1 MCSHR
6 HFSPALFAPAF
17 MAVLGLAAPFLAP
30 LRADEKVGM
39 PDLSQVDQTCLPTST
54 ANLIL
59 WFGKHGYPRLI
70 MKGATE
76 DERESRTV
84 HQIMADT
91 DARFDWGTRM
101 DEVTVGI
108 KKYIHDAGY
117 QCDVEY
123 RGLEGRGAPFEQDW
137 LKENDA
143 PNKGFILL
151 LLYCHLNPM
160 TRTFT
165 PAWGAGHA
173 VTLVNPDPD
182 AMLIHD
188 PAHEDDETG
197 RKIVTPHVIPDGTL
211 ETYAGP
217 ESVAG
222 LMLLSGSLLE
232 APGDAD
238 VMLSGAVCVTMHP
251 PDEGTVAGTSPAP
264 GTSPTATLAGT
275 GGPSAPMA
283 PVSTGAQGTSWWM
296 SLFDFFF
303 TK

>member
-1 MCSHR
+1 MRRNCR
-6 HFSPALFAPAF
+6 FLFSCFAPALL
-17 MAVLGLAAPFLAP
+17 AVLGIAVSSSAS

-59 WFGKHGYPRLI
+59 WFGKHGYPKLI
-70 MKGATE
+70 MPGVTQ

-101 DEVTVGI
+101 AKVTVGI
-108 KKYIHDAGY
+108 EKYIRDAGY

-123 RGLEGRGAPFEQDW
+123 RGLEGKGAPFQQDW
-137 LKENDA
+137 LKENDE

-151 LLYCHLNPM
+151 LIYCHVNPM
-160 TRTFT
+160 SRTFT

-197 RKIVTPHVIPDGTL
+197 RKIVTPMVISDGTL
-211 ETYAGP
+211 VTYEGS

-232 APGDAD
+232 APPDAT
-238 VMLSGAVCVTMHP
+238 VMVSGAVCVTMHA
-251 PDEGTVAGTSPAP
+251 DNDSSVAGTATPS
-264 GTSPTATLAGT
+264 GSPTATLAGI
-275 GGPSAPMA
+275 GGTSAPAA
-283 PVSTGAQGTSWWM
+283 PASQSSPWWM
-296 SLFDFFF
+296 SIFNFLF

>member
-1 MCSHR
+1 MPEKR
-6 HFSPALFAPAF
+6 PLPVRLPIKALALAMGLGAAFFLPA
-17 MAVLGLAAPFLAP
+17 
-30 LRADEKVGM
+30 RADEKVGM

-59 WFGKHGYPRLI
+59 WFGKHGYPKLI
-70 MKGATE
+70 VDGATQ

-84 HQIMADT
+84 HRIMADT

-101 DEVTVGI
+101 DAVTVGI
-108 KKYIHDAGY
+108 QKYIHEAGY
-117 QCDVEY
+117 NCDVEY
-123 RGLEGRGAPFEQDW
+123 RGMEGKGAPFQQDW

-151 LLYCHLNPM
+151 LIYCHVDPM

-165 PAWGAGHA
+165 PAWNAGHA
-173 VTLVNPDPD
+173 VTLVNEDPD

-197 RKIVTPHVIPDGTL
+197 RKIVTPMVIPSGTL
-211 ETYAGP
+211 QTGDGS

-232 APGDAD
+232 APSDAI

-251 PDEGTVAGTSPAP
+251 AGEGILAGTPASA
-264 GTSPTATLAGT
+264 GSPTATLAGP
-275 GGPSAPMA
+275 GPAALAAPGSPRSGTPA
-283 PVSTGAQGTSWWM
+283 SPWWVSI
-296 SLFDFFF
+296 FNFFF

>member
-1 MCSHR
+1 MPRNCHSS
-6 HFSPALFAPAF
+6 FALTAPA
-17 MAVLGLAAPFLAP
+17 VLAILGIFAGP

-59 WFGKHGYPRLI
+59 WFGKHGYPKLI
-70 MKGATE
+70 MPGTTE

-101 DEVTVGI
+101 DDVTVGI
-108 KKYIHDAGY
+108 QKYIHDAGY

-123 RGLEGRGAPFEQDW
+123 RGLEGKGAPFQQDW
-137 LKENDA
+137 LKQSDE

-151 LLYCHLNPM
+151 LLYCHMNPM

-165 PAWGAGHA
+165 PAWNAGHA

-188 PAHEDDETG
+188 PAHQDDETG
-197 RKIVTPHVIPDGTL
+197 RKIVTPYVIPDGTL
-211 ETYAGP
+211 TTYGSS

-232 APGDAD
+232 APGDAT

-251 PDEGTVAGTSPAP
+251 ASEGGLIGTTTPAG
-264 GTSPTATLAGT
+264 SPTATLAGT
-275 GGPSAPMA
+275 GGTTAPTMPA
-283 PVSTGAQGTSWWM
+283 SSGQQGSSWWM
-296 SLFDFFF
+296 SIFNFLF

>member
-1 MCSHR
+1 
-6 HFSPALFAPAF
+6 
-17 MAVLGLAAPFLAP
+17 
-30 LRADEKVGM
+30 
-39 PDLSQVDQTCLPTST
+39 
-54 ANLIL
+54 
-59 WFGKHGYPRLI
+59 
-70 MKGATE
+70 MKGATQ

-101 DEVTVGI
+101 DDVTVGI
-108 KKYIHDAGY
+108 EKYIHDAGY
-117 QCDVEY
+117 ECDVEY
-123 RGLEGRGAPFEQDW
+123 RGLEGKGAPFQQDW
-137 LKENDA
+137 LKENDD

-151 LLYCHLNPM
+151 LLYCHVNSM

-197 RKIVTPHVIPDGTL
+197 RKIVTPYVIPDGTL
-211 ETYAGP
+211 TTYGGS

-232 APGDAD
+232 APGDAS

-251 PDEGTVAGTSPAP
+251 ANDGSLIGTTTPP
-264 GTSPTATLAGT
+264 GSSTATIAGT
-275 GGPSAPMA
+275 GGTTAPAA
-283 PVSTGAQGTSWWM
+283 PASTGQQNSPWWM
-296 SLFDFFF
+296 SVFNFLF

>member
-1 MCSHR
+1 MSRNCRRSFR
-6 HFSPALFAPAF
+6 LCAPAF
-17 MAVLGLAAPFLAP
+17 WAVLGLAATFAGP

-59 WFGKHGYPRLI
+59 WFGKHGYPKLI
-70 MKGATE
+70 MPGTTP

-101 DEVTVGI
+101 DAVTVGI
-108 KKYIHDAGY
+108 EKYIHEAGY

-123 RGLEGRGAPFEQDW
+123 RGIEGKGAPFQEDW

-151 LLYCHLNPM
+151 LLYCHVNPM
-160 TRTFT
+160 NRTFT
-165 PAWGAGHA
+165 PAWSAGHA

-197 RKIVTPHVIPDGTL
+197 RKIVTPTVIPDGTL
-211 ETYAGP
+211 VTYQGS

-232 APGDAD
+232 APDNAT
-238 VMLSGAVCVTMHP
+238 VMLSGAVCITMHP
-251 PDEGTVAGTSPAP
+251 ANEGGLIGMGTPAGS
-264 GTSPTATLAGT
+264 STATLAGT
-275 GGPSAPMA
+275 GGTTA
-283 PVSTGAQGTSWWM
+283 PVAPASSGQQGSPWWM
-296 SLFDFFF
+296 SIFNFLF

>member
-1 MCSHR
+1 MPRNCR
-6 HFSPALFAPAF
+6 FSFTLFVPAF
-17 MAVLGLAAPFLAP
+17 LAVLGIIASFAGP

-59 WFGKHGYPRLI
+59 WFGKHGYPKLI
-70 MKGATE
+70 MKGATQ

-101 DEVTVGI
+101 DAVTVGI
-108 KKYIHDAGY
+108 EKYIHDAGY

-123 RGLEGRGAPFEQDW
+123 RGLEGKGAPFQQDW

-151 LLYCHLNPM
+151 LMYCHVNPM
-160 TRTFT
+160 SRTFT

-188 PAHEDDETG
+188 PAHQDDETG
-197 RKIVTPHVIPDGTL
+197 RKIVTPYVIPSGTL
-211 ETYAGP
+211 TTYEGP

-222 LMLLSGSLLE
+222 LLLLSGSLLE
-232 APGDAD
+232 APGDAT
-238 VMLSGAVCVTMHP
+238 VMLSGAVCITMHP
-251 PDEGTVAGTSPAP
+251 DNDGAVAGTPSPA
-264 GTSPTATLAGT
+264 GSPTTTLAGT
-275 GGPSAPMA
+275 GGMTA
-283 PVSTGAQGTSWWM
+283 PVAPASSGQPGSSWWM
-296 SLFDFFF
+296 SIFNFLF